1 MADRLRFDDYE
12 LTRPTGELRRNGRI
26 VPLQR
31 QPALALVLLASR
43 RGELVTR
50 GELRSAIW
58 PDDTHVDFERG
69 LNFCIR
75 QVRAALG
82 DNARAPRFVETVAR
96 QGYRFIAAAAAEDSR
111 PTPRR
116 GQPNLSGFARGGLTG
131 ASLAAA
137 GIALL
142 AFLPAGQPPPPASH
156 HRTAVTFVRT
166 LHDAVFGPAASGPH
180 HEAARRAAVAL
191 HDLFY

>member
-1 MADRLRFDDYE
+1 MADRLRFEDYE
-12 LTRPTGELRRNGRI
+12 LTSSTGELRRNGRI

-50 GELRSAIW
+50 AELRSAIW

-75 QVRAALG
+75 QVRAALD

-96 QGYRFIAAAAAEDSR
+96 QGYRFIAAAADEDSR
-111 PTPRR
+111 PAPRC
-116 GQPNLSGFARGGLTG
+116 GQPSLSCFARGGLTG

-142 AFLPAGQPPPPASH
+142 AFLPAGQQPHPASH

-166 LHDAVFGPAASGPH
+166 LHDAVLGTAASGPH